1 MILTETIIFLDN
13 TKNTFTNLGNKIKG
27 GNHKTKDEDFKK
39 LEDSFFEQ
47 KKKIDSISKDVISF
61 LSAIDA
67 LLQSQEKAAEHLR
80 SLFPDESNTN
90 VNNLVVAQ
98 LNVLDKVKEEKK
110 EVGN

>member
-1 MILTETIIFLDN
+1 MKIL
-13 TKNTFTNLGNKIKG
+13 KNWKIP
-27 GNHKTKDEDFKK
+27 
-39 LEDSFFEQ
+39 FFEQ